1 MPATSFLDDLK
12 TYLQRLTEPQSAVAV
27 KVDTSIDP
35 TWARNLLLRTL
46 DRVERGE
53 ARNRAFAARAL
64 HFLNDWKAFDRI
76 TVFTQKL
83 AGLLRQSF
91 GASTPPERLLELVE
105 LGFVRTFE
113 LPGELPSRI
122 ETAEL
127 DSLTKEAKRHAF
139 LKSQG
144 ELDVQQYA
152 VVNQLAVRRAHQTV
166 VSPLGMVFQQLE
178 GRDALRWLL
187 CVEAQQAL
195 GKDDPHRL
203 SYEAAAEMLT
213 SLHWVAECSPYA
225 LSTLMRLSAFCV
237 LDVDEDD
244 EESVLVEWRVS
255 PLGKELLQELVQQTK
270 TPLVLLAES
279 LRTDLVSSVVHHV
292 TGEPIA
298 AHSSAAEATASQ
310 ARLVAHEVRNAL
322 LPVQAA
328 LDSLYREVLV
338 LPPAVALEK
347 RRSRI
352 DLGIKS
358 ALQFTKELLQ
368 TAELGAKPPERFEPV
383 AAVREVLEEL
393 AVTTQV
399 SLQGPNIDSLPLLL
413 GRRKQFALAIRNLV
427 ANALQHGGTK
437 VRRVQVA
444 MALDV
449 DQSAIRLT
457 IDDDG
462 CGIDDSQ
469 RERIFH
475 HGVTNHP
482 GSTGQGLTM
491 VKRVFEEELQGV
503 VVCTQSPLGGAQ
515 FAIRLPISARAVPRS
530 PKEIKR

>member
-1 MPATSFLDDLK
+1 MLASLFLHDLK
-12 TYLQRLTEPQSAVAV
+12 TYLQRLTQPQSAAAV
-27 KVDTSIDP
+27 EVDTSIDP

-53 ARNRAFAARAL
+53 TTSPDPARRATQL
-64 HFLNDWKAFDRI
+64 HEDWRQNDRI
-76 TVFTQKL
+76 TVFAQEL
-83 AGLLRQSF
+83 ARLLKQSMA
-91 GASTPPERLLELVE
+91 ASAPPERILELVE
-105 LGFVRTFE
+105 LGLRRWFD
-113 LPGELPSRI
+113 LPVELPSRI
-122 ETAEL
+122 QTAEL
-127 DSLTKEAKRHAF
+127 DSLTREAQQHAF
-139 LKSQG
+139 LVSQG
-144 ELDVQQYA
+144 ELDVQHYT
-152 VVNQLAVRRAHQTV
+152 VVNQLTVRKANQFT
-166 VSPLGMVFQQLE
+166 VSPLGLVFQQLE

-195 GKDDPHRL
+195 GTYDPDRL
-203 SYEAAAEMLT
+203 SYEAAAQILT
-213 SLHWVAECSPYA
+213 RPSWPCYQLPCHPQT
-225 LSTLMRLSAFCV
+225 LSRLTIFSI
-237 LDVDEDD
+237 LDVDEYDRGLP
-244 EESVLVEWRVS
+244 VLWSVS
-255 PLGKELLQELVQQTK
+255 PLGHALLQELVQQTK
-270 TPLVLLAES
+270 TPLALLAES

-322 LPVQAA
+322 LPVQMA

-352 DLGIKS
+352 DLGIKN

-399 SLQGPNIDSLPLLL
+399 SLHGPSIDSLPLLL

-437 VRRVQVA
+437 VRRVQIA

-491 VKRVFEEELQGV
+491 VKTVFEEELQGV

>member
-12 TYLQRLTEPQSAVAV
+12 TYLQRLAEPQSAVAV
-27 KVDTSIDP
+27 ETETVIDP

-53 ARNRAFAARAL
+53 AKNRAFAEQAFSFLEDWRAC
-64 HFLNDWKAFDRI
+64 DRI
-76 TVFTQKL
+76 TVFAQKL
-83 AGLLRQSF
+83 AGLLRQSI

-105 LGFVRTFE
+105 LGFVRTFK

-127 DSLTKEAKRHAF
+127 DSLTKEAKQHAF
-139 LKSQG
+139 WKGHG
-144 ELDVQQYA
+144 ELEVQRYA
-152 VVNQLAVRRAHQTV
+152 VVNQLAVRRAHQTI

-178 GRDALRWLL
+178 GRGALRWLL

-195 GKDDPHRL
+195 GYDDPDRL
-203 SYEAAAEMLT
+203 SYEAAADMLARR
-213 SLHWVAECSPYA
+213 HWLSNHVPYDR
-225 LSTLMRLSAFCV
+225 STLDRLGGFGV
-237 LDVDEDD
+237 LELEAEDERQ
-244 EESVLVEWRVS
+244 ELISCSVS
-255 PLGKELLQELVQQTK
+255 PLGHALLQELVQQTK
-270 TPLVLLAES
+270 TPLALLAES

-352 DLGIKS
+352 DLGIKN

-399 SLQGPNIDSLPLLL
+399 SLRGPSIDSLPLLL

-482 GSTGQGLTM
+482 GSTGQGLSM
-491 VKRVFEEELQGV
+491 VKTVFEEELQGV

>member
-53 ARNRAFAARAL
+53 AKNRAFTAQAIQF
-64 HFLNDWKAFDRI
+64 HKDWRRGDRI
-76 TVFTQKL
+76 TVFAQEL
-83 AGLLRQSF
+83 A
-91 GASTPPERLLELVE
+91 RLLKGSIGSSAPHARILEFVE
-105 LGFVRTFE
+105 LGLVRWFE

-122 ETAEL
+122 QTAEL
-127 DSLTKEAKRHAF
+127 DSLTWEAKQLAF
-139 LKSQG
+139 SAA
-144 ELDVQQYA
+144 EREFDVEHYA
-152 VVNQLAVRRAHQTV
+152 VVNQLTVRKANQFT
-166 VSPLGMVFQQLE
+166 VSPLGLVFQQLE

-195 GKDDPHRL
+195 GTDDPDRL
-203 SYEAAAEMLT
+203 SYEAAAAMLGEPGWHPDFAPCHPKT
-213 SLHWVAECSPYA
+213 LSRLNNFQLLDAERS
-225 LSTLMRLSAFCV
+225 
-237 LDVDEDD
+237 DEGMPIWW
-244 EESVLVEWRVS
+244 SVS

-270 TPLVLLAES
+270 TPLALLAES

-352 DLGIKS
+352 DLGIKN

-399 SLQGPNIDSLPLLL
+399 SLRGPSIDSLPLLL

-482 GSTGQGLTM
+482 GSTGQGLSM
-491 VKRVFEEELQGV
+491 VKTVFEEELQGV

>member
-1 MPATSFLDDLK
+1 VFA
-12 TYLQRLTEPQSAVAV
+12 QS
-27 KVDTSIDP
+27 
-35 TWARNLLLRTL
+35 
-46 DRVERGE
+46 
-53 ARNRAFAARAL
+53 
-64 HFLNDWKAFDRI
+64 
-76 TVFTQKL
+76 L
-83 AGLLRQSF
+83 ADLLRQSL
-91 GASTPPERLLELVE
+91 GASAPPQQLLDLVE
-105 LGFVRTFE
+105 LGLMRSFK

-122 ETAEL
+122 QNAEL
-127 DSLTKEAKRHAF
+127 DSLTERAIWRGLSAG
-139 LKSQG
+139 LA
-144 ELDVQQYA
+144 ELDVQRYA
-152 VVNQLAVRRAHQTV
+152 AANQLVVRRANQQA
-166 VSPLGMVFQQLE
+166 VSPLGLVLQQLE

-195 GKDDPHRL
+195 GNYDSDRL
-203 SYEAAAEMLT
+203 SYEGAAQMLARDD
-213 SLHWVAECSPYA
+213 WSPYEYDPYEDEHA
-225 LSTLMRLSAFCV
+225 LFHKNTLRRLTEFSI
-237 LDVDEDD
+237 LD
-244 EESVLVEWRVS
+244 ESDPEPTGATRWRVS

-270 TPLVLLAES
+270 TPLALLAES

-352 DLGIKS
+352 DLGIKN

-399 SLQGPNIDSLPLLL
+399 SLHGPSIDSLPLLL

-482 GSTGQGLTM
+482 GSTGQGLSM
-491 VKRVFEEELQGV
+491 VKTVFEEELQGV